1 MNNNKELFDIEERI
15 IELTIKNNRDRQE
28 VVLAYKI
35 AMNEIQ
41 PMNLIKSSLQ
51 DLISTPGLGKALL
64 TTGLGMAANYVSHQ
78 IANENEKHQQKSTLG
93 TILQVGISALTS
105 ENPQNYK
112 SIGLLL
118 IKSLINKN

>member
-1 MNNNKELFDIEERI
+1 MEKNIELFDIEERI
-15 IELTIKNNRDRQE
+15 VELTEKNNRDRQE

-64 TTGLGMAANYVSHQ
+64 TTGLGMAANYISKQ
-78 IANENEKHQQKSTLG
+78 IAEENEEHHSKSTFASFM
-93 TILQVGISALTS
+93 QVGISALTS
-105 ENPQNYK
+105 KNPQNYK